1 MTLSGCA
8 TYGQLLL
15 FVSLLIGILRL
26 LRGVAARDAPPPPG
40 QDSRPEVTRP
50 ALLSVLRI

>member
-15 FVSLLIGILRL
+15 CVSLLIGILHL
-26 LRGVAARDAPPPPG
+26 LRGVAVRVAPLPG
-40 QDSRPEVTRP
+40 PGPRPGAVLV
-50 ALLSVLRI
+50 AALSVLRI

>member
-26 LRGVAARDAPPPPG
+26 LRGVAARDAPLPG
-40 QDSRPEVTRP
+40 RGPRPEATRP
-50 ALLSVLRI
+50 APLSVLRI

>member
-15 FVSLLIGILRL
+15 FVSLLIGILHL
-26 LRGVAARDAPPPPG
+26 LRGVAGRGTPLPEPG
-40 QDSRPEVTRP
+40 PRPGVTRP
-50 ALLSVLRI
+50 APSSVLRI

>member
-1 MTLSGCA
+1 MTLSRCA

-26 LRGVAARDAPPPPG
+26 LRGVAARDAPPPG

>member
-26 LRGVAARDAPPPPG
+26 LRGVAARDAPPPGPDPLPG
-40 QDSRPEVTRP
+40 VTRSVP
-50 ALLSVLRI
+50 LSVLRI

>member
-15 FVSLLIGILRL
+15 FVCLLIGILHL
-26 LRGVAARDAPPPPG
+26 LRGVAARVTPLPGPGPRPGATCPAP
-40 QDSRPEVTRP
+40 
-50 ALLSVLRI
+50 LSVLRI

>member
-26 LRGVAARDAPPPPG
+26 LRGVAARDARRPG
-40 QDSRPEVTRP
+40 RDPRPDVTRP
-50 ALLSVLRI
+50 APLSVLRI

>member
-15 FVSLLIGILRL
+15 FVSLLIGILCL

-40 QDSRPEVTRP
+40 QDPRPEVTRP
-50 ALLSVLRI
+50 APLSVLRI